1 MSPTPHRSVLERV
14 RERDDVVS
22 SLPAALGQEPTCVS
36 PIELSTPDGPV
47 LGLAYQGDFRS
58 EEEMG
63 ASSLARA
70 LVNSADCASF
80 AAQHSADREPSLY
93 SQEDHALLTVDH
105 LILSVQPLASVADET
120 FSWSLDAART
130 YFERADTSEARR
142 GMAERA
148 TPSAAASA
156 VAEAPPEGDGEA
168 AEVSE
173 VPAAASGVE
182 DASATS
188 VADLP
193 DDLSKLKVDELRP
206 LLKSLGGEPKRLT
219 KPKLISAIEAIVQ
232 SRAASADASVVAA
245 EEEGFDDTDSAVGA
259 TPTES
264 ATGTPETVES
274 PVDVDALSELVHA
287 AWFEMGDVLVIP
299 RGEGAYRELVDAVHE
314 AVVAGSLMVGSG
326 VGLGRGLTLIDSRDL
341 GEKTREEFESAKRWR
356 DEQMTELTSVEQEL
370 KAKGHSWFFLG
381 SPQMMDGVA
390 KFWLNGRA
398 KDPQGR
404 QPSGWYSL
412 DELRAEKFVA
422 DAQVTE

>member
-14 RERDDVVS
+14 RERDAVVS

-47 LGLAYQGDFRS
+47 LGLAYQGDFSS

-70 LVNSADCASF
+70 LVNSADSASF

-130 YFERADTSEARR
+130 YFERADTAEARR

-148 TPSAAASA
+148 TPSAASA
-156 VAEAPPEGDGEA
+156 VAEVPPEGDGEA

-173 VPAAASGVE
+173 VSAAASEVE

-245 EEEGFDDTDSAVGA
+245 EEEGFDDADSAVGA
-259 TPTES
+259 
-264 ATGTPETVES
+264 PETVES

-356 DEQMTELTSVEQEL
+356 DEQMAELTSVEQEL

-398 KDPQGR
+398 KDPQDR